1 MDIPPDKTQAGGG
14 GSGATD
20 IITKKATESHSLPQ
34 HNGNRIS
41 PHTQQS
47 PPPLSSPTQS
57 TVPDLANTIL
67 PTTEQSQ
74 LKPKKSR
81 YAKVASKF
89 VKRSTAP
96 YQNLDDIN
104 DEEEDDDAD
113 LQSSASVSQFVS
125 MAESEIGTVVDSNDR
140 ESTPSDTT
148 HSVHTVQSVMSSKS
162 RRSSRSKKSIQQT
175 ISERF
180 AQIQGTP
187 KTKISK
193 KTSAQ
198 ILVEED
204 EENESEDEYL
214 EEAPE
219 KPESIKNN
227 SLTDPGVPKN
237 NSNSPCSSP
246 QNSNQHDLNQTLTT
260 IVSPIRETKQP
271 DDVNSGVNF
280 EAGLNAD
287 FNAEL
292 KSDFNTESGA
302 DVDANVD
309 ALSTGGASTGAASVR
324 SYNSKASSIKSIKN
338 NVKHVVASFTNPL
351 DGNSSNRKSS
361 KSSKS
366 SNSVNSPK
374 IDIISVSNKTSSK
387 QPKLPAKPKGILK
400 KSREPQPARNDQMI
414 NTQNQY
420 QPDSILAE
428 SNLERNRSRSTWSF
442 ASQSNSAYADS
453 QVYEG
458 KWWNHR
464 KVQDNLKFVF
474 TFVFLIVLGMIL
486 LITGLAL
493 IGSGKPFAGHFI
505 LIVMGLLFV
514 IPACYYLFALYATVK
529 GISGFRFYNLPL
541 FN

>member
-1 MDIPPDKTQAGGG
+1 
-14 GSGATD
+14 
-20 IITKKATESHSLPQ
+20 
-34 HNGNRIS
+34 
-41 PHTQQS
+41 
-47 PPPLSSPTQS
+47 
-57 TVPDLANTIL
+57 
-67 PTTEQSQ
+67 
-74 LKPKKSR
+74 
-81 YAKVASKF
+81 
-89 VKRSTAP
+89 
-96 YQNLDDIN
+96 
-104 DEEEDDDAD
+104 
-113 LQSSASVSQFVS
+113 
-125 MAESEIGTVVDSNDR
+125 
-140 ESTPSDTT
+140 
-148 HSVHTVQSVMSSKS
+148 MSSKS

-187 KTKISK
+187 KAKISK

-214 EEAPE
+214 EETPE
-219 KPESIKNN
+219 KPENIKNN
-227 SLTDPGVPKN
+227 NLQITEPGVKGLPKN
-237 NSNSPCSSP
+237 NSNSPFSSP
-246 QNSNQHDLNQTLTT
+246 QISNQHDLNQTLTT
-260 IVSPIRETKQP
+260 IVSPIRETEQP
-271 DDVNSGVNF
+271 DDLNSGVNF
-280 EAGLNAD
+280 EANLNAD
-287 FNAEL
+287 L
-292 KSDFNTESGA
+292 KADFNVGSA
-302 DVDANVD
+302 ANLDTNLD

-338 NVKHVVASFTNPL
+338 NVKNVVASFTNPL
-351 DGNSSNRKSS
+351 DSNSSNRKSS

-366 SNSVNSPK
+366 SNSANSTPK
-374 IDIISVSNKTSSK
+374 VDIPVNKTSSL
-387 QPKLPAKPKGILK
+387 PKLPTKPKGILK
-400 KSREPQPARNDQMI
+400 KSREPPRNDQTI

-486 LITGLAL
+486 LIAGLAL
-493 IGSGKPFAGHFI
+493 VGSGKPFAGHFI

>member
-219 KPESIKNN
+219 KLESIKNN

-292 KSDFNTESGA
+292 KSDFNAESGA

-351 DGNSSNRKSS
+351 DSNSSNRKSS

-374 IDIISVSNKTSSK
+374 IDIISVNNKTSSK